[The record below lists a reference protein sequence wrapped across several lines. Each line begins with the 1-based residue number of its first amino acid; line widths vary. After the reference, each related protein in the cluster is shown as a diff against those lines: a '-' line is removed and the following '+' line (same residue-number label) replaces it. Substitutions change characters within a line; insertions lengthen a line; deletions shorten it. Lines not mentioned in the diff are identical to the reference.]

1 MRHLHAL
8 SKCKGGHLFVCVV
21 IVTEI
26 SVLRVLNVVRRDSKL
41 GVGEQVSVRVRV
53 RTGGCLRTKFLRS
66 L

>member
-1 MRHLHAL
+1 M
-8 SKCKGGHLFVCVV
+8 CVV